1 MMKKFHSNDAEG
13 TYFISTMS
21 MFIWIVLTIGVS
33 VTTIRMLQNAGFFG
47 LPAFLMNS
55 IIVIITAAFLFLAQF
70 ITVRIFRHIFGF

>member
-1 MMKKFHSNDAEG
+1 MKKFHSKDAEA

-47 LPAFLMNS
+47 LPALFIS
-55 IIVIITAAFLFLAQF
+55 AITVIFNAAFLFLAQF